1 MGKFSRINW
10 ELNDENMASL
20 DVMRE
25 SRTSMHALWRAF
37 LHAFLRAQM
46 LLYQLYRVRMSQEEL
61 HSSQC
66 ETEVL
71 REKKTKTYSY
81 CS

>member
-1 MGKFSRINW
+1 
-10 ELNDENMASL
+10 
-20 DVMRE
+20 
-25 SRTSMHALWRAF
+25 MHALWRAF

-71 REKKTKTYSY
+71 
-81 CS
+81 